1 MGSGEIASKVPT
13 PRDPRRR
20 QPIGQF
26 ELVSEMKPAG
36 DQPRAIGELLSHL
49 RGGVKHQVLLG
60 ATGTGKTFAMA
71 NVIAEMNMPSLV
83 LAHNKTLAAQLYAE
97 FKELFPKNAVEY
109 FVSYYDYYQPE
120 AYIPSTDTFIEKDS
134 AINEQIDRMRHS
146 ATRSL
151 LERRDVLIVSS
162 VSCIYGLGSPEAYE
176 GMMIQVVVGA
186 EMKRDHFLRELVR
199 IQYSRN
205 DIDFHRGR
213 FRVRGDVVDVHPPYE
228 EDRVIRVEFF
238 GDFIDRLTWVDP
250 LRGEAL
256 QEMDQIAIYPGS
268 HYVTSEGRSKVA
280 IQTIQ
285 EELRGRLGELNSQ
298 AKLLEAQRL
307 EQRTYYDIEMME
319 ELGFCQGIENYSRH
333 LTGRQPGEPP
343 PTLLE
348 YFPAEFLCFVDESHV
363 TIPQIGGMYRGD
375 RARKLTLVEHGFR
388 LPSALDNRPLNF
400 QEFEKLVDRVVYVS
414 ATPGEYEMKKS
425 EGLIVEQII
434 RPTGLLDPSVEVRP
448 AKFQVDDLLKEVR
461 ERIQKKERT
470 LITTLTKRSAEDLTE
485 YYEGLGIKVKYLHS
499 DIDTVERTEIIR
511 DLRLGVFDV
520 LVGINLLREGLDIPE
535 VSLVAITDADKEGF
549 LRSERSLIQT
559 IGRAARNA
567 NGQVILY
574 ADRVT
579 DSMRKAIDETARR
592 RAKQEA
598 YNRENGITPETIK
611 KRVRESLIEIY
622 GHSESPQ
629 APQARGR
636 GGGSGGGAGGA
647 LSKLGSPEAVYQA
660 LQKGLDPKKIDK
672 EVQRLKK
679 KMRSHADQLEFEEA
693 AKLRD
698 EVKRLQMVQ
707 LSLLDGAPE
716 LGELG
721 EGSVD
726 EISQRPAGSR
736 ESS

>member
-1 MGSGEIASKVPT
+1 
-13 PRDPRRR
+13 
-20 QPIGQF
+20 
-26 ELVSEMKPAG
+26 MKPAG
-36 DQPRAIGELLSHL
+36 DQPRAIAEMLSHL
-49 RGGVKHQVLLG
+49 RSGVKHQVLLG

-71 NVIAEMNMPSLV
+71 NVIAELNMPTLV

-199 IQYSRN
+199 IQYTRN
-205 DIDFHRGR
+205 DIDFHRGK

-238 GDFIDRLTWVDP
+238 GDFVDRLTWIDP
-250 LRGEAL
+250 LRGEVLA
-256 QEMDQIAIYPGS
+256 EMDQIAIYPGS
-268 HYVTSEGRSKVA
+268 HYVTSEGRAKTA

-285 EELRGRLGELNSQ
+285 DELRGRLVELNSQ
-298 AKLLEAQRL
+298 MKLLEAQRL

-434 RPTGLLDPSVEVRP
+434 RPTGLLDPGIEVRP

-461 ERIQKKERT
+461 DRIARKERT

-520 LVGINLLREGLDIPE
+520 LIGINLLREGLDIPE

-579 DSMRKAIDETARR
+579 DSMQKAMDETARR

-598 YNRENGITPETIK
+598 YNREHGITPETIK

-622 GHSESPQ
+622 GNPDAVQ

-636 GGGSGGGAGGA
+636 GGAGGGAGGI
-647 LSKLGSPEAVYQA
+647 SKLGSPEAVYQA
-660 LQKGLDPKKIDK
+660 LQQGLDPKKIDK
-672 EVQRLKK
+672 EVQRLRR
-679 KMRSHADQLEFEEA
+679 KMRSHAESLEFEEA

-707 LSLLDGAPE
+707 LSL
-716 LGELG
+716 
-721 EGSVD
+721 
-726 EISQRPAGSR
+726 
-736 ESS
+736 